1 MHATLQHPHT
11 THFRVRAS
19 RCLRQLLTYL
29 ARRPRATGDWLEQR
43 SHRFER
49 MPQAIATVGLTACE
63 QAAQSA
69 SL

>member
-1 MHATLQHPHT
+1 MQHPHT

-29 ARRPRATGDWLEQR
+29 ARRLRATGDWLKQR
-43 SHRFER
+43 SHRVER
-49 MPQAIATVGLTACE
+49 MPQTIATAGLTACE
-63 QAAQSA
+63 QAAKSA